1 MIIRVVSMPL
11 SKILLIM
18 SLFLSLFLPACF
30 TPAPTASSVSPS
42 PVTPRLPYGASRS
55 SLSHQRPPV
64 HLPPLAELTPEA
76 AVAAELPFEKMLF
89 SLSTR
94 GAPLEGVLFGLAREA
109 GLNLVIG
116 KGIDR
121 GYPISVE
128 FNDLSLRKVLSLLLG
143 SCESFYSIK
152 DNILLVKAFETR
164 IFHFD
169 YSLVSNS
176 GEDGEDSGG
185 NSGPGG
191 STGGAGGFEIS
202 TEPNEEYL
210 QVWETIEKALGG
222 GGSGGSGGEG
232 ALLSSD
238 ALVEIN
244 PMGGLIVVTDRQENL
259 ALVECY
265 LDKLQKALRRQVVIE
280 AKIIQVSLS
289 HGFEYGIDW
298 NLLAQ
303 DFIKN
308 GTLSIATNF
317 ASGATGLNVAYK
329 GDPARKN
336 VLDGVLDALSTQ
348 GNVKVLS
355 SPRISVLNN
364 QSAVITVG
372 RQIPYL
378 QWQAQ
383 NSGDE
388 QTVIVP
394 EVVTA
399 NTGISLG
406 ITPQIDADGVI
417 TLHIVPVVSEL
428 AEYKTF
434 SYDNNT
440 FDVPVINTRQ
450 TDTIVRVDDGNTIII
465 GGLITEITSNN
476 SSQVPLLGDIPL
488 VGALFSRRK
497 DVDERVELVVMLTP
511 TVVSK

>member
-1 MIIRVVSMPL
+1 MML
-11 SKILLIM
+11 TNFLLVM
-18 SLFLSLFLPACF
+18 GLFLSFFLPGCLPLAP
-30 TPAPTASSVSPS
+30 PASNVPPPSSVP
-42 PVTPRLPYGASRS
+42 PRLPYGGISGSSGYQRS
-55 SLSHQRPPV
+55 PV

-76 AVAAELPFEKMLF
+76 AMVGELPFEKMFF

-116 KGIDR
+116 KGVDR

-128 FNDLSLRKVLSLLLG
+128 FSDLSLRQALSLMLDA
-143 SCESFYSIK
+143 CENFYTIK
-152 DNILLVKAFETR
+152 DNVLSVKAFETR
-164 IFHFD
+164 TFHFD
-169 YSLVSNS
+169 YSLVSNLGES
-176 GEDGEDSGG
+176 GGDSGG

-191 STGGAGGFEIS
+191 SSGGAGGFEIS
-202 TEPNEEYL
+202 TESSDDYL
-210 QVWETIEKALGG
+210 QVWETIEEALGG
-222 GGSGGSGGEG
+222 GSSGGGGSDG
-232 ALLSSD
+232 ALLSPD
-238 ALVEIN
+238 ARVEIN
-244 PMGGLIVVTDRQENL
+244 PMGGLIVVTDRRENL

-289 HGFEYGIDW
+289 RGFEYGIDW
-298 NLLAQ
+298 NLLAN
-303 DFIKN
+303 DFIKK
-308 GTLSIATNF
+308 GTLSVATNF
-317 ASGATGLNVAYK
+317 ASGATGLNVEYK
-329 GDPARKN
+329 GDPDHKN
-336 VLDGVLDALSTQ
+336 VLDGVLDALATQ

-372 RQIPYL
+372 REIPYL

-383 NSGDE
+383 NSGDD

-417 TLHIVPVVSEL
+417 TLHIIPVVSEL

-476 SSQVPLLGDIPL
+476 SSQVPILGDVPL
-488 VGALFSRRK
+488 VGGLFRRRK

-511 TVVSK
+511 SVVSE

>member
-1 MIIRVVSMPL
+1 MPVF
-11 SKILLIM
+11 KILLVMSFFM
-18 SLFLSLFLPACF
+18 SLLLPGCF
-30 TPAPTASSVSPS
+30 AVAPPTAKISGPTPAV
-42 PVTPRLPYGASRS
+42 PRLPYGGTRS
-55 SLSHQRPPV
+55 GSGYQRSPV
-64 HLPPLAELTPEA
+64 HLPPLAQLTPEA
-76 AVAAELPFEKMLF
+76 AVAGELPFEKMLF

-94 GAPLEGVLFGLAREA
+94 GAPLEGVLFGLARES
-109 GLNLVIG
+109 GLNLVLG
-116 KGIDR
+116 KGVDR
-121 GYPISVE
+121 GHPVSVE
-128 FNDLSLRKVLSLLLG
+128 FNDLSLRQALSLILD
-143 SCESFYSIK
+143 SCENFYTIK
-152 DNILLVKAFETR
+152 QNILSVKAFETR
-164 IFHFD
+164 IFNFD

-176 GEDGEDSGG
+176 GESGGGSSGG

-202 TEPNEEYL
+202 TEANEEYL
-210 QVWETIEKALGG
+210 QVWETIEEALGA
-222 GGSGGSGGEG
+222 GSGGSSGEG
-232 ALLSSD
+232 ALLSPD
-238 ALVEIN
+238 ARVEIN
-244 PMGGLIVVTDRQENL
+244 PMGGLIVITDRRENL
-259 ALVECY
+259 ALVERY
-265 LDKLQKALRRQVVIE
+265 LDILQQALRRQVIIE

-289 HGFEYGIDW
+289 SGFEYGIDW
-298 NLLAQ
+298 NLLAN

-308 GTLSIATNF
+308 GTLSVATNF
-317 ASGATGLNVAYK
+317 ASGATGLNVEYK
-329 GDPARKN
+329 GDPTRTN
-336 VLDGVLDALSTQ
+336 VLDGVLDALATQ

-383 NSGDE
+383 SSEDE

-406 ITPQIDADGVI
+406 ITPQIDAEGVI
-417 TLHIVPVVSEL
+417 TLHIIPVVSEL

-450 TDTIVRVDDGNTIII
+450 TDTIVRVNDGKTIII
-465 GGLITEITSNN
+465 GGLITEIDSNN
-476 SSQVPLLGDIPL
+476 SSQVPVIGDIPL
-488 VGALFSRRK
+488 LGNLFRRQK
-497 DVDERVELVVMLTP
+497 DLDERVELVVMLTP

>member
-1 MIIRVVSMPL
+1 MTN
-11 SKILLIM
+11 ILLFM
-18 SLFLSLFLPACF
+18 TLCLTFFLPGCLLL
-30 TPAPTASSVSPS
+30 AP
-42 PVTPRLPYGASRS
+42 PVTDAPPPTSTPTRLPYGGAANSYAGYQRS
-55 SLSHQRPPV
+55 PA

-76 AVAAELPFEKMLF
+76 AMVGELPFEKMLF

-116 KGIDR
+116 KGVDR
-121 GYPISVE
+121 GFPISVE
-128 FNDLSLRKVLSLLLG
+128 FNELSLRQALTLMLE
-143 SCESFYSIK
+143 SCENFYTIK
-152 DNILLVKAFETR
+152 DNILSVKAFETR
-164 IFHFD
+164 IFYFD
-169 YSLVSNS
+169 YSLVSNT
-176 GEDGEDSGG
+176 GESEGDSGG

-191 STGGAGGFEIS
+191 STGGSGGFEIS
-202 TEPNEEYL
+202 TESSEEYL

-222 GGSGGSGGEG
+222 GSGDSGGEG

-238 ALVEIN
+238 ARVEIN
-244 PMGGLIVVTDRQENL
+244 PMGGLIVVTDRRENL
-259 ALVECY
+259 ALVESY
-265 LDKLQKALRRQVVIE
+265 LDKLQKALHRQVIIE

-289 HGFEYGIDW
+289 QGFEYGIDW
-298 NLLAQ
+298 NLLAH

-317 ASGATGLNVAYK
+317 ASGATGLNVEYK
-329 GDPARKN
+329 GDPDRKN
-336 VLDGVLDALSTQ
+336 VLDGVLDALETQ
-348 GNVKVLS
+348 GDVKVLS

-372 RQIPYL
+372 RQLPYL

-383 NSGDE
+383 NSLDD

-394 EVVTA
+394 EVVVA

-406 ITPQIDADGVI
+406 ITPQIDAEGVI
-417 TLHIVPVVSEL
+417 TLHIIPVVSEL

-450 TDTIVRVDDGNTIII
+450 TDTIVRVGDGKTIII

-476 SSQVPLLGDIPL
+476 SSQVPILGDVPL
-488 VGALFSRRK
+488 VGGLFRRRK
-497 DVDERVELVVMLTP
+497 DVDERVELVIMLTP

>member
-1 MIIRVVSMPL
+1 MI
-11 SKILLIM
+11 SKHLFVLVFFLGLL
-18 SLFLSLFLPACF
+18 LPSCSTVAPPPAKSV
-30 TPAPTASSVSPS
+30 TPA
-42 PVTPRLPYGASRS
+42 TPRMPYGASRS
-55 SLSHQRPPV
+55 SSNYQRSPA
-64 HLPPLAELTPEA
+64 HLPPLAELVPVA
-76 AVAAELPFEKMLF
+76 AVAGELPFEKMLF

-109 GLNLVIG
+109 GLNLVLS
-116 KGIDR
+116 KGVDR
-121 GYPISVE
+121 GHPVSVE
-128 FNDLSLRKVLSLLLG
+128 FNDLSLRQALTLMLD
-143 SCESFYSIK
+143 SCENFYTIK
-152 DNILLVKAFETR
+152 DNILSIKAFETR

-176 GEDGEDSGG
+176 GESGGGSGG

-202 TEPNEEYL
+202 TESNEEYL
-210 QVWETIEKALGG
+210 QVWENIEKALGG
-222 GGSGGSGGEG
+222 GSGGSSGEG
-232 ALLSSD
+232 ALLSVD
-238 ALVEIN
+238 ARVEIN
-244 PMGGLIVVTDRQENL
+244 PMGGLIVVTDRRENL

-265 LDKLQKALRRQVVIE
+265 LEKLQQALRRQVVIE

-289 HGFEYGIDW
+289 RGFEYGIDW
-298 NLLAQ
+298 NLLAS
-303 DFIKN
+303 DFIK
-308 GTLSIATNF
+308 GGSLSLATNF
-317 ASGATGLNVAYK
+317 ASGATGLNVEYK
-329 GDPARKN
+329 GDPNRKN
-336 VLDGVLDALSTQ
+336 ILDGVLDALSTQ

-372 RQIPYL
+372 REIPYL

-383 NSGDE
+383 SSGDD

-417 TLHIVPVVSEL
+417 ILHIVPVVSEL

-450 TDTIVRVDDGNTIII
+450 TDTIVRVDDGKTIII
-465 GGLITEITSNN
+465 GGLISEIDSNN
-476 SSQVPLLGDIPL
+476 SSQVPIIGDIPL
-488 VGALFSRRK
+488 IGNLFRRRK
-497 DVDERVELVVMLTP
+497 NVDERVELVVMLTP
-511 TVVSK
+511 TVVNK

>member
-1 MIIRVVSMPL
+1 MSKRL
-11 SKILLIM
+11 SVFVLFFSLL
-18 SLFLSLFLPACF
+18 LPGCF
-30 TPAPTASSVSPS
+30 TAAPPPVKS
-42 PVTPRLPYGASRS
+42 VTPATPRMPYGASRS
-55 SLSHQRPPV
+55 SSNYQRSPA
-64 HLPPLAELTPEA
+64 HLPPLAELTPVA
-76 AVAAELPFEKMLF
+76 AVAGELPFEKMLF

-116 KGIDR
+116 KGVDR
-121 GYPISVE
+121 GYPVSVE
-128 FNDLSLRKVLSLLLG
+128 FNDLSLRQALTLMLD
-143 SCESFYSIK
+143 SCENFYTIK
-152 DNILLVKAFETR
+152 DNILSVKAFETR
-164 IFHFD
+164 VFYFD

-176 GEDGEDSGG
+176 GESGGDSAG

-202 TEPNEEYL
+202 TESNEEYL
-210 QVWETIEKALGG
+210 QVWETIEEALGG
-222 GGSGGSGGEG
+222 GGSEEG
-232 ALLSSD
+232 ALLSPD
-238 ALVEIN
+238 ARVEIN

-259 ALVECY
+259 ALVERY
-265 LDKLQKALRRQVVIE
+265 LHDLQQALRRQVIIE

-289 HGFEYGIDW
+289 RGFEYGIDW
-298 NLLAQ
+298 NLLAN
-303 DFIKN
+303 DFIK
-308 GTLSIATNF
+308 GGSLSLATNF
-317 ASGATGLNVAYK
+317 ASGATGLNVEYK
-329 GDPARKN
+329 GDPNRKN

-372 RQIPYL
+372 REIPYL

-383 NSGDE
+383 SSTDD

-406 ITPQIDADGVI
+406 ITPQIDAGGVI

-428 AEYKTF
+428 AEYRTF
-434 SYDNNT
+434 SYNNNT

-450 TDTIVRVDDGNTIII
+450 TDTIVRVDDGKTIII
-465 GGLITEITSNN
+465 GGLITEIDSNN
-476 SSQVPLLGDIPL
+476 SPQVPIIGDIPL
-488 VGALFSRRK
+488 IGNLFRRRK

-511 TVVSK
+511 TVVNK